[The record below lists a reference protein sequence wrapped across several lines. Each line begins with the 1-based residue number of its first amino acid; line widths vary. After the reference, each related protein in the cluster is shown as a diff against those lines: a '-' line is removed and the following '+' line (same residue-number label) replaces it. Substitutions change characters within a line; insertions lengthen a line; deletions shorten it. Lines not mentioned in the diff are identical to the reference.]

1 MYLYFSPSVSVQTRG
16 TSLSLIVL
24 LGHQLPFCR
33 PAHSVYMLL
42 QRHRITV
49 RLQLTERAG
58 TAGKYDPDNEK
69 RGCHVAAVKSE
80 LKLHNKQT
88 SICLL
93 LMLCERITRFYSI
106 LFSSIHFS
114 SRCRIREV
122 GTYKLMGL
130 PSRMADRQINC
141 SISDSAYASS
151 STVTPACTKK
161 FLITGFK

>member
-1 MYLYFSPSVSVQTRG
+1 MFLT
-16 TSLSLIVL
+16 I
-24 LGHQLPFCR
+24 C
-33 PAHSVYMLL
+33 AHSNSNSRNIPIPYRAARPLAFSFPSGSPRYMLL

-49 RLQLTERAG
+49 RLPLTEEAA
-58 TAGKYDPDNEK
+58 TAGQYDPDHEK

-161 FLITGFK
+161 FLTTGFK